1 MSGYILT
8 NRIKKDRVIVSH
20 GTAWSPWWC
29 WALCQVRA
37 LCQGNG
43 LLVTA
48 LIFGMTFGMTSTLG
62 VVTCSG
68 QDGVDFAR
76 EIRPILSNYCFEC
89 HGPDRAARQ
98 ADLRLDV
105 SAGLFA
111 EAESGVI
118 PVVPGQPDQSELLL
132 RVTSDDIDQRMPPAE
147 AGRVLDV
154 DQVLLLRRWIQQGA
168 IWQQHWSWKSPV
180 RPQLPT
186 VSDSDWPAGAIDCFV
201 LARLDGEKQI
211 HSPPAVMETLIRR
224 VTYDL
229 TGLPPSLNQLD
240 RVLQDP
246 SPDAYTKEVDRLLAT
261 PRVGEHLAWAWLDAA
276 RYGDTNGY
284 QGDLTRTMWPWREWV
299 IDAINAN
306 LPFDQFTTEQLAGDL
321 LENATVDQQI
331 ASGFHRN
338 VPLNG
343 EGGRIAEESRVEY
356 VVDRVETTA
365 TVWMGLTAGCARCH
379 DHKYDSLT
387 QREFYQLFAYFN
399 NIDESGNVDSGGN
412 AKPVMKVPVK
422 EKMYQVQTVQR
433 QLEKQEAKLA
443 DLSANTDS
451 QDAQQWEQQLLAGQ
465 QMEPLWGGWKFLGPI
480 LADSV
485 GHGHNK
491 QYGPET
497 VGDASLGYRDRI
509 WEDKYWPD
517 GKAVVMP
524 LVPSSVGYAYRQVRV
539 SIPTSV
545 EVTVGADNA
554 VRLWVNGI
562 EVLEKITSGGA
573 NTEQEKITL
582 ELQIGVHDV
591 LMKISNRA
599 GTGGFYFE
607 TTLQGLLPEIKK
619 ILSTPKV
626 QRTED
631 QEQRFTELY
640 WQSVP
645 ELQDLTYQIR
655 RLQGRLQQLQK
666 ETHVETMV
674 MRERVEPRETYL
686 LVRGRYDHLDKSE
699 KLSPEVPAT
708 LPAIPE
714 GAAKNR
720 LGLARWLMAKEH
732 PLTARVAVN
741 RYWQALFGTGLVATS
756 EDFGSRGEQP
766 SHPDLLDWLAT
777 EYVRLHWDRKA
788 LLRKLVTTRTYG
800 QDSGATS
807 ESFKLDP
814 KNRLLGRG
822 PRFRLPVQV
831 LRDQAL
837 AMSGLLVETIGGPS
851 VKPYQPKGIW
861 AEFSFGKIQYT
872 NDSGPNLFRRTLYT
886 FWRRSA
892 GPANI
897 FDNSDRQVCSVRP
910 RRTNTPLQA
919 LVLLNDKTYV
929 EAARMLA
936 QRILNLE
943 VETSKERLVIAF
955 RIATAR
961 RPTTTEQAALDRCLE
976 RSRGYFQEHPAAVE
990 QLLAVGQARSDIRLD
1005 RVELASYASVMN
1017 VILNLDETVTRE

>member
-1 MSGYILT
+1 MFLLVACLDKGLVLFRGKFWNNSCCAGMSGYILT
-8 NRIKKDRVIVSH
+8 NRIRKDRVIVLH
-20 GTAWSPWWC
+20 GIAWSPWWS

-37 LCQGNG
+37 LCQING

-132 RVTSDDIDQRMPPAE
+132 RVTSDDIDQRMPPAD
-147 AGRVLDV
+147 AGPALDA

-168 IWQQHWSWKSPV
+168 TWQQHWSWQSPV

-201 LARLDGEKQI
+201 LARLDGEKKI

-387 QREFYQLFAYFN
+387 QKEFYQLFAYFN

-422 EKMYQVQTVQR
+422 EKLYQVQSVQR
-433 QLEKQEAKLA
+433 QLEKQQAKLA
-443 DLSANTDS
+443 DLSANIDS

-465 QMEPLWGGWKFLGPI
+465 QKEPLWGGWKFLGPI
-480 LADSV
+480 PADSV

-497 VGDASLGYRDRI
+497 VGDTSLGYRDRI
-509 WEDKYWPD
+509 WEDKHWPD

-539 SIPTSV
+539 SIPASV

-582 ELQIGVHDV
+582 ELQVGVHDV

-607 TTLQGLLPEIKK
+607 TTPQGLLPEIEK

-631 QEQRFTELY
+631 QEQRFTELH

-666 ETHVETMV
+666 RNPRGNDGHARACGASGDLSSGTWPLRQSGQERKIVARSARHTACRSGGSCQKPAGSGPLVDGQRASTHGP
-674 MRERVEPRETYL
+674 RSGEPL
-686 LVRGRYDHLDKSE
+686 LASFVW
-699 KLSPEVPAT
+699 
-708 LPAIPE
+708 
-714 GAAKNR
+714 N
-720 LGLARWLMAKEH
+720 
-732 PLTARVAVN
+732 
-741 RYWQALFGTGLVATS
+741 GLVATS

-766 SHPDLLDWLAT
+766 SHPDLLDWACYGICSAT
-777 EYVRLHWDRKA
+777 LGPESVVTENGNYSY
-788 LLRKLVTTRTYG
+788 LR
-800 QDSGATS
+800 
-807 ESFKLDP
+807 
-814 KNRLLGRG
+814 
-822 PRFRLPVQV
+822 PRFR
-831 LRDQAL
+831 
-837 AMSGLLVETIGGPS
+837 SN
-851 VKPYQPKGIW
+851 
-861 AEFSFGKIQYT
+861 F
-872 NDSGPNLFRRTLYT
+872 
-886 FWRRSA
+886 
-892 GPANI
+892 
-897 FDNSDRQVCSVRP
+897 
-910 RRTNTPLQA
+910 
-919 LVLLNDKTYV
+919 
-929 EAARMLA
+929 
-936 QRILNLE
+936 
-943 VETSKERLVIAF
+943 
-955 RIATAR
+955 
-961 RPTTTEQAALDRCLE
+961 
-976 RSRGYFQEHPAAVE
+976 
-990 QLLAVGQARSDIRLD
+990 
-1005 RVELASYASVMN
+1005 
-1017 VILNLDETVTRE
+1017 